1 MSKKPAPKPAAK
13 SPAHKAAA
21 TRAKKRAAPTEAVP
35 AASQGRRDLSVR
47 KIANGYVVRESTS
60 HRGKY
65 VERETF
71 TPTAPK
77 ISIAN
82 APKGKP

>member
-1 MSKKPAPKPAAK
+1 MAKKPAAK
-13 SPAHKAAA
+13 SAAQKAAA
-21 TRAKKRAAPTEAVP
+21 TRAAKRKGAADVP
-35 AASQGRRDLSVR
+35 RTVGGADGRKDLSVR
-47 KIANGYVVRESTS
+47 KIENGYLVRQSEY
-60 HRGKY
+60 RGGKY

-77 ISIAN
+77 ITIAN